1 MNAFTL
7 HGRAAKMILL
17 NERSPKSLRPLMKEG
32 DRTKM
37 KGNRPS
43 LHRESIPIRSN
54 KNPLGTAVEP
64 SSEGGRENRLCA
76 DQA

>member
-43 LHRESIPIRSN
+43 LHLESIPY
-54 KNPLGTAVEP
+54 
-64 SSEGGRENRLCA
+64 SE
-76 DQA
+76 Q

>member
-17 NERSPKSLRPLMKEG
+17 HKRSEKFLCPPMEESDK
-32 DRTKM
+32 TKM

-54 KNPLGTAVEP
+54 KTP
-64 SSEGGRENRLCA
+64 SARRLSRRRRGEKNRLCA